1 MIADVLVL
9 VPAALFA
16 VMGLYALAVPRQ
28 GRGPVRRSIVQTLDG
43 RNEVRAVYGGFGLA
57 VAGMLV
63 YAAFTD
69 GRGAL
74 WIPSVIALSL
84 LGMAA
89 GRLISMALDRTRGS
103 RTVWGFLAVEVI
115 MAVMLFAAHTQHP
128 VAADYPQGS
137 GADQRQ

>member
-1 MIADVLVL
+1 MIADVLIL
-9 VPAALFA
+9 LPAALFGT
-16 VMGLYALAVPRQ
+16 MGLYALVNPRGVVALFGTQ
-28 GRGPVRRSIVQTLDG
+28 VDTEDG
-43 RNEVRAVYGGFGLA
+43 RNEVRAVYGGFGLV

-63 YAAFTD
+63 YAAFSD

-89 GRLISMALDRTRGS
+89 GRLISMVIDRTRGS
-103 RTVWGFLAVEVI
+103 RVVWGFLALELI
-115 MAVMLFAAHTQHP
+115 LAVMLFAAHIQHP
-128 VAADYPQGS
+128 VAADNPQGS